1 MRRLGYRLPE
11 WAIKECY
18 RLALMSRI
26 KESVEKAK
34 TNQDEKSN

>member
-1 MRRLGYRLPE
+1 MRGRSLYYRLPM

-18 RLALMSRI
+18 RLALMARI

-34 TNQDEKSN
+34 EKK

>member
-1 MRRLGYRLPE
+1 MRSIYYRLPE

-18 RLALMSRI
+18 RIALMARI

-34 TNQDEKSN
+34 EKSE

>member
-1 MRRLGYRLPE
+1 MRSLYYRLPI

-18 RLALMSRI
+18 QIALMARI

-34 TNQDEKSN
+34 EKEK